1 MESLNVLKFEED
13 LEEAEEKKRF
23 EQDLVQ
29 VKKEFEC
36 IKQISIDL
44 NNLVH
49 EQVLGLEELLVKE
62 EKAVKETGKTV
73 EILKD
78 AARIQGN
85 TWKLKLQVGFSAIGS
100 AIGAIAG
107 PVGVAIGG
115 SIGMLAGKVVGK
127 GVEKQNLKD
136 LDNI

>member
-13 LEEAEEKKRF
+13 LEDAEERKRF
-23 EQDLVQ
+23 EQDLIQ
-29 VKKEFEC
+29 VKREFEC
-36 IKQISIDL
+36 IKQISLDL
-44 NNLVH
+44 NMLVN
-49 EQVLGLEELLVKE
+49 EQDKELKELVVKE
-62 EKAVKETGKTV
+62 EKVVEETGKTV

-78 AARIQGN
+78 AARIQGS

-115 SIGMLAGKVVGK
+115 SLGMLAGKVVGK

>member
-1 MESLNVLKFEED
+1 MESLNVQKFEED
-13 LEEAEEKKRF
+13 FEEAEEKKRF
-23 EQDLVQ
+23 EQDLIQ

-36 IKQISIDL
+36 IKQISLDL
-44 NNLVH
+44 NKLVND
-49 EQVLGLEELLVKE
+49 QDLGLNELVVKQ
-62 EKAVKETGKTV
+62 EKVVEETGKTV

-78 AARIQGN
+78 AAKIQGN

-115 SIGMLAGKVVGK
+115 SIGMIAGKVVGK